1 MFLIKKIF
9 SILICMVLV
18 FLIFSVS
25 TNAVSLGISAS
36 AAVVMVAQTGEVLYE
51 KEAHTKRSMASTTKI
66 MTSLIALETADLKRE
81 ITVKSNELNVEGTSM
96 GLLPDDKVTFETLV
110 YGMLLQSGND
120 AANVTAMKLGGSR
133 EKFISLMNKRA
144 NELGMKNTN
153 FVTPSGLDAKEHYST
168 AYDMALLGSAAI
180 LNPDFRYICSQKQ
193 AVVYYGNPPYRR
205 TLSNHNKLLS
215 YYDGCIG
222 LKTGFTKKS
231 GRCLVSAAE
240 KDGVVI
246 VAVTLN
252 APDDWN
258 DHKKLLDYGFSQ
270 VKNQIVEVGDVP
282 TKIQVIG
289 GKKSYA
295 KVKVSEQFSVNLSE
309 KTDKISS
316 QVLLDKFLYA
326 PVKEGDKAGKIFYYL
341 GDKKIGE
348 SIILADESITALKI
362 EKKKSL
368 FQRIIDFIKNIF
380 K

>member
-1 MFLIKKIF
+1 MFLIKKFF
-9 SILICMVLV
+9 SLLMCTVLL
-18 FLIFSVS
+18 FLLFPVR
-25 TNAVSLGISAS
+25 TDAVSLGVSAS
-36 AAVVMVAQTGEVLYE
+36 SAIVMVAQTGEVLYE
-51 KEAHTKRSMASTTKI
+51 KNAHTRRSMASTTKI
-66 MTSLIALETADLKRE
+66 MTSLIALEQADLTRE
-81 ITVKSNELNVEGTSM
+81 ITVNSNELNVEGTSM

-120 AANVTAMKLGGSR
+120 AANVTAVKLGGTK

-144 NELGMKNTN
+144 KELGMNNTN
-153 FVTPSGLDAKEHYST
+153 FVTPSGLDSKEHYST

-180 LNPDFRYICSQKQ
+180 LNPDFRHICSQKQ

-205 TLSNHNKLLS
+205 TLTNHNKLLG

-240 KDGVVI
+240 RDGVVI
-246 VAVTLN
+246 IAVTLN

-258 DHKKLLDYGFSQ
+258 DHKKMLDYGFSV
-270 VKNQIVEVGDVP
+270 VKNNVVENVELP
-282 TKIQVIG
+282 EKIQVVG
-289 GKKSYA
+289 GKKQYI
-295 KVKVSEQFSVNLSE
+295 KVRVSELFNADLSE
-309 KTDKISS
+309 KTNEISS
-316 QVLLDKFLYA
+316 YVLLDKFLYA
-326 PVKEGDKAGKIFYYL
+326 PVRKGDKAGKIIYYL

-348 SIILADESITALKI
+348 GIISADESVSALKV

-368 FQRIIDFIKNIF
+368 FQKIIDFIKSIF